1 MMTRLLGAS
10 SLLLL
15 LAVARSDDPDMAAL
29 RGRIADE
36 NNCAI
41 DRATIVA
48 KNVFSRD
55 VWSARSDAAGMY
67 ELSGMRQGRYSVFVS
82 AEGYGCKSLFNV
94 LLFRGKNTE
103 LDVTLS
109 SANKSNSDD
118 CAKGMDGQK

>member
-15 LAVARSDDPDMAAL
+15 LVLPRLDDPEMASL
-29 RGRIADE
+29 RGRITDE
-36 NNCAI
+36 NNCPI

-55 VWSARSDAAGMY
+55 VWSARSDVIGLY
-67 ELSGMRQGRYSVFVS
+67 ELSGLRQGRYSVFVS

-94 LLFRGKNTE
+94 LLFRGKNTD

-109 SANKSNSDD
+109 RANKSNSDD
-118 CAKGMDGQK
+118 CAKGMDAQR